1 MVPESSVTY
10 NVLLAV
16 RRRRKF
22 HRLDLGPLVDTVG
35 RGMTSCERAIERE
48 LTLYFRLSTFG
59 KGRRAR
65 VCVSVHSFALSTDLS
80 SHSHLSF
87 SPGEDSPFVYLGCDP

>member
-1 MVPESSVTY
+1 
-10 NVLLAV
+10 
-16 RRRRKF
+16 
-22 HRLDLGPLVDTVG
+22 
-35 RGMTSCERAIERE
+35 MTSCERVLERE
-48 LTLYFRLSTFG
+48 LTLSFRLSMFG

-87 SPGEDSPFVYLGCDP
+87 SPGEDVPFVPPWL